1 MHPEAPN
8 PHHLF
13 LRAYTAHEPA
23 LRAFVRRLVP
33 QRSDA
38 DDVLQDIAVVL
49 WEKFSTFDPSTDFR
63 AWAFQV
69 ARYEVLAWIRDRNR
83 DRLVLDEDV
92 VLTLA
97 EESAAEDR
105 HLQDQREALNSCM
118 QKIPEKNRHLIL
130 HAYSGV
136 TSTEALAGQSGRSVA
151 GFYQW
156 LHRMRRLLL
165 DCIQKSVPRS
175 HAGTHGPKTASA

>member
-1 MHPEAPN
+1 MRQEVPN

-38 DDVLQDIAVVL
+38 DDILQDIAVVL
-49 WEKFSTFDPSTDFR
+49 WEKFPAFDPDTDFR
-63 AWAFQV
+63 AWAFKV
-69 ARYEVLAWIRDRNR
+69 SRYEVLAWIRDRSR

-92 VLTLA
+92 ALTLA
-97 EESAAEDR
+97 EESAEEER
-105 HLQDQREALNSCM
+105 HLQEQREALASCM

-130 HAYSGV
+130 NAYSRE
-136 TSTEALAGQSGRSVA
+136 SSKEALAGQSGRSIT

-165 DCIQKSVPRS
+165 ECIQKSASQKPSEFSPHQPR
-175 HAGTHGPKTASA
+175 TV